1 MLMETDTGPRNLFF
15 TGKGGVG
22 KTSAA
27 CAQAVELADRGLR
40 VLLVSTDPAS
50 NLDEVLGLALD
61 TQVPTAVAAV
71 PGLWALNIDPEAAAA
86 AYRERV
92 VGPVRGLLPAA
103 TVANIVE
110 QLSGAC
116 TTEIAAF
123 DQFAHL
129 LGDPTATR
137 QFDRVVFDT
146 APTGHTLRLLELPAA
161 WTDFLESN
169 TTGATCLGPLSGLK
183 VQRQVFATA
192 LQALRDPAQTLVV
205 LVARAEPATL
215 REASRTASEL
225 SALGI
230 HSLQLLL
237 NGVFRDP
244 AHADP
249 LAQAWT
255 RRTEQALA
263 SIPENLQGLATQE
276 VPLLAQAPLGL
287 PGLRAFAAAR
297 RGQLAEAPELAPTA
311 TDPLPGAELAALVD
325 ELAAAGSGV
334 VLTMGKGGVG
344 KTSVAVALARALVTR
359 GLPVHLT
366 TTDPAAHVLETLGAI
381 PQGLRVSRIDPA
393 AEVRRYCDDVMA
405 TSGAHLDAQGRALL
419 AEELR
424 SPCTEE
430 IAVFRAFAEVVA
442 KGEREIVLIDTAP
455 TGHTL
460 LLLDA
465 AQAYHRDVQRTAE
478 APTPAVQNLL
488 PRLRNS
494 DFARVLLVTVA
505 EATPVHEAAQLQAD
519 LQRAGIAVYA
529 WVVNQVLSGLP
540 VTHPLLRARQA
551 NERKY
556 LREIEALSQR
566 MFRVPFALAP
576 QSAVAAA
583 AQAAR

>member
-1 MLMETDTGPRNLFF
+1 MDTATVSRNQFF

-27 CAQAVELADRGLR
+27 CATAVELADRGLR

-50 NLDEVLGLALD
+50 NLDEVLGVPLD
-61 TQVPTAVAAV
+61 SQVPTPVPAVA
-71 PGLWALNIDPEAAAA
+71 GLWALNIDPEAAAA

-129 LGDPTATR
+129 LGDPTATQ
-137 QFDRVVFDT
+137 QFDRIVLDT

-161 WTDFLESN
+161 WTDFLDNN
-169 TTGATCLGPLSGLK
+169 TSGATCLGPLSGLK
-183 VQRQVFATA
+183 VQRQVFAAA
-192 LQALRDPAQTLVV
+192 LAALRDQAQTLVV

-215 REASRTASEL
+215 REASRTAEEL
-225 SALGI
+225 STLGI
-230 HSLQLLL
+230 RNLQLLL

-244 AHADP
+244 THADP
-249 LAQAWT
+249 LARAWT
-255 RRTEQALA
+255 RRTELALGN
-263 SIPENLQGLATQE
+263 IPQNLQGLARHE
-276 VPLLAQAPLGL
+276 VPLLAQAPMGIA
-287 PGLRAFAAAR
+287 GLRAFAAAR
-297 RGQLAEAPELAPTA
+297 NGMAMAAPLPGTA
-311 TDPLPGAELAALVD
+311 DAGPLPGADLAVLVD
-325 ELAAAGSGV
+325 ELAATGTGV

-344 KTSVAVALARALVTR
+344 KTSVAVALARALVAR
-359 GLPVHLT
+359 KLAVHLT
-366 TTDPAAHVLETLGAI
+366 TTDPAAHVLETLGDI
-381 PQGLRVSRIDPA
+381 PAGLRVSRIDPA
-393 AEVRRYCDDVMA
+393 AEVRRYCNDVMA
-405 TSGAHLDAQGRALL
+405 TSGAHLDAHGRALL

-442 KGEREIVLIDTAP
+442 NGEREVVLIDTAP

-478 APTPAVQNLL
+478 APTPAVENLL

-494 DFARVLLVTVA
+494 QYARVLLVTVA

-519 LQRAGIAVYA
+519 LQRAGIDVYG
-529 WVVNQVLSGLP
+529 WVVNQVLGGLP
-540 VTHPLLRARQA
+540 ATHPLLRARQA
-551 NERKY
+551 GEVRY
-556 LREIEALSQR
+556 LREIEGLSQR
-566 MFRVPFALAP
+566 MYRVPFALAAP
-576 QSAVAAA
+576 AGPS
-583 AQAAR
+583 QANVEAR